1 MKFHENQFE
10 GHEKLDISTWQFE
23 YKHEYSS
30 LQFLLSSKHSSKKW
44 FKLWYFQ
51 LFWKEN
57 IFSKKKNQVYN
68 PSSLSQIHRIPLITI
83 ICCLILCFEK
93 TI

>member
-30 LQFLLSSKHSSKKW
+30 LQFLLSSKHSSKK
-44 FKLWYFQ
+44 
-51 LFWKEN
+51 
-57 IFSKKKNQVYN
+57 
-68 PSSLSQIHRIPLITI
+68 
-83 ICCLILCFEK
+83 
-93 TI
+93 